1 MRIDRRSVMGGG
13 LALAAA
19 GVPLGRAIAAD
30 GDVVINHIALEDGRV
45 WIAAKIEGKGP
56 YFFIVDTGGTFSFI
70 EDSFAKSLG
79 LQKVN
84 GKQMAGV
91 GGKVAD
97 YSAYVAREVTLA
109 SGTRFPDMLFTGI
122 GKRLSKDAVGA
133 FGAGLF
139 TTYDSDLDFV
149 KGEWRAYPKGRPN
162 FDGLTR
168 LPGRFTKEEGGQAPR
183 IQIEATIDGYSGA
196 FLADTGAPGISL
208 NGRAAAKSG
217 LWDDSKPFAPT
228 RIGGIGDA
236 SIPGRIVRASKVQVG
251 PFVFEGMLITLSKP
265 GTVSADQE
273 GLLGLSALS
282 LLDLTTDVSGAGSLW
297 GKPNGLKPRRGG
309 YPLSGIWIDEN
320 KGRLVVGAVGTGSPA
335 VAAGLKQGDV
345 LVGGNLEAMLGAIN
359 GPPGKQVALT
369 VESSG
374 ARREVRYMLRPWL

>member
-1 MRIDRRSVMGGG
+1 MEFDRRSMIGG
-13 LALAAA
+13 LALAAT
-19 GVPLGRAIAAD
+19 GLPLRRARAAD
-30 GDVVINHIALEDGRV
+30 GDPVVNHIALEDGRV

-79 LQKVN
+79 LQKVK
-84 GKQMAGV
+84 GQRMVGV

-139 TTYDSDLDFV
+139 TTFDSDLDFV

-162 FDGLTR
+162 FDGLTK
-168 LPGRFTKEEGGQAPR
+168 LPARFTKEEGGQAPR
-183 IQIEATIDGYSGA
+183 IQVDATIDGYSGD
-196 FLADTGAPGISL
+196 FLVDTGAPGISM

-217 LWDDSKPFAPT
+217 LWDDSKPFAP
-228 RIGGIGDA
+228 IWVGGIGDA
-236 SIPGRIVRASKVQVG
+236 NIPGRVVRARKVQVG
-251 PFVFEGMLITLSKP
+251 PFVFENMLVTLSKP
-265 GTVSADQE
+265 GTVSSEQE

-282 LLDLTTDVSGAGSLW
+282 LLDLTTDVTGGGSLW
-297 GKPNGLKPRRGG
+297 GKPNGLRQPRGG
-309 YPLSGIWIDEN
+309 YALSGISLDEN
-320 KGRLVVGAVGTGSPA
+320 KGRVVIGEVGTGSPA
-335 VAAGLKQGDV
+335 AAAGLKRGEV
-345 LVGGNLEAMLGAIN
+345 LVGGTREGIRGAIN
-359 GPPGKQVALT
+359 GPPGTEVALT
-369 VESSG
+369 VESG
-374 ARREVRYMLRPWL
+374 GTQREVRYTLKPWL